1 MQYSKYPFTS
11 SSVSLSSENF
21 SESGFQAHVSY
32 LLPSVIFG
40 GLVVIVLAIGS
51 KVRGFKPSRGRWN
64 FKGNKISSKNSFE
77 EEVKPLVPCRKFLR
91 HVKEHSGV

>member
-1 MQYSKYPFTS
+1 MDLLRVFLVLLHKLSIANFLVMQYSKQPLTS

-21 SESGFQAHVSY
+21 PESGFQARVSY

-64 FKGNKISSKNSFE
+64 FKGNKNQ
-77 EEVKPLVPCRKFLR
+77 
-91 HVKEHSGV
+91 